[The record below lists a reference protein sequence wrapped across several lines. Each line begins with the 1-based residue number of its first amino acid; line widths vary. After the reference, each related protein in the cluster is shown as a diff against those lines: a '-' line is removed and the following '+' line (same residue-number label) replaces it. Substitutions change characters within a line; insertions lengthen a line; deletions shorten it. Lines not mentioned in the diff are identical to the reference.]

1 MQIITHEIEGREKT
15 CILLG
20 DESMQPP
27 KHMMQGEKQRGILH
41 IDGEDRPWTWDGLCT
56 IEGRR
61 YVYFDHL
68 ELDTF
73 DTIASKHRDKALSIV
88 TTLAT
93 ILAGQKEDFVSPLVG
108 LFTTWR
114 VFIVEGGR
122 GLLILP
128 PDLGDLISIY
138 MTEDE
143 RQAGHGF
150 YVKRGT
156 EEGFA
161 MIRQAA
167 QLLYFALVGIRP
179 YEDQMIRDAGYD
191 EIPLDVY
198 RSRMF
203 PGLDDRTLG
212 FINFILHAR
221 EREQRDIMGNRKG
234 HENLAWFV
242 SKASTLSWNV
252 PAVEDG
258 ELQEEAQR
266 IASSAEVHKLMDGIR
281 RSASRRNFWRAKGT
295 IIVIASIVA
304 LLVGSIAFT
313 IISKALEP
321 PVTRDLG
328 QEDIIYAFYDAQ
340 NQLNV
345 DLMQT
350 AMKGCSA
357 PQETEVISMYV
368 TMQTRAAYEGIRPLV
383 SAEDWIEAGRPAI
396 ANTSYI
402 YGITDIAATDTGD
415 DTWHVDATYYSPYP
429 YEEEYEVTEI
439 PQDKVLVYVYDM
451 DQDFTFT
458 WNDRGWWNITQ
469 MSPVSVELVDMLYV
483 DAYDPA
489 ARMQENNPS
498 VDTL

>member
-73 DTIASKHRDKALSIV
+73 DTIASKHRDKALSLV

-93 ILAGQKEDFVSPLVG
+93 LLARQKEDFISPLVG

-203 PGLDDRTLG
+203 PDLDDRTLG

-242 SKASTLSWNV
+242 AKASSLSWDV
-252 PAVEDG
+252 PSVEEG
-258 ELQEEAQR
+258 ELQKEAQE

-295 IIVIASIVA
+295 IIVIAAIVGI
-304 LLVGSIAFT
+304 LDRRTSST
-313 IISKALEP
+313 PS
-321 PVTRDLG
+321 
-328 QEDIIYAFYDAQ
+328 
-340 NQLNV
+340 
-345 DLMQT
+345 
-350 AMKGCSA
+350 
-357 PQETEVISMYV
+357 
-368 TMQTRAAYEGIRPLV
+368 TMHR
-383 SAEDWIEAGRPAI
+383 
-396 ANTSYI
+396 TS
-402 YGITDIAATDTGD
+402 
-415 DTWHVDATYYSPYP
+415 
-429 YEEEYEVTEI
+429 
-439 PQDKVLVYVYDM
+439 
-451 DQDFTFT
+451 
-458 WNDRGWWNITQ
+458 
-469 MSPVSVELVDMLYV
+469 
-483 DAYDPA
+483 
-489 ARMQENNPS
+489 
-498 VDTL
+498 